1 MNPTLYQYL
10 AVAGAGALGA
20 VARLWV
26 GLACD
31 RAFGKGFPSGTLIV
45 NITGS
50 FFLGFVAAALPGRS
64 ETMRLAIATGF
75 LGAYT
80 TFSTF
85 MYESNALLHGSPIK
99 AIVNLCGSVVLGLLA
114 VRLGLQ
120 FGR

>member
-1 MNPTLYQYL
+1 MNPTAFQYL
-10 AVAGAGALGA
+10 MVAAAGAVGA

-31 RAFGKGFPSGTLIV
+31 RAFGKGFPTGTMIV

-50 FFLGFVAAALPGRS
+50 LLLGFVVAAMPGRS
-64 ETMRLAIATGF
+64 DTMRLAIATGF

-85 MYESNALLHGSPIK
+85 MYESNLLLNGSPIK
-99 AIVNLCGSVVLGLLA
+99 AILNLFGSVVLGLLA
-114 VRLGLQ
+114 IRLGLQ
-120 FGR
+120 LGR